1 MPRVPA
7 SFGHASAL
15 LPAARAR
22 GGWLTAVGGAGCLGG
37 FLPSAW
43 TCCEV
48 LGPGPSSRSKMD
60 CNARVSPREAEISLT
75 GWWEGSGRPMAAQ
88 LN

>member
-7 SFGHASAL
+7 SFGRSCAL
-15 LPAARAR
+15 LPAARVK
-22 GGWLTAVGGAGCLGG
+22 GSWGTAVGGAGCLGG

-48 LGPGPSSRSKMD
+48 LGPGPSGRSKMD
-60 CNARVSPREAEISLT
+60 CNARVSPREAEISLW
-75 GWWEGSGRPMAAQ
+75 GWCEGSGRPSAAQ